1 MIKPR
6 LIKRDEKRGRSI
18 DKAYEKLY
26 ELIGDN
32 PLNLDKIVKGD
43 EDFIQEVLEAF
54 IEIEKAI
61 TSGEVYKMLE
71 ESYSIACADS
81 DKACLILHS
90 LLPAVNTPVITADED
105 SALFVANAWMTL
117 VSGLMEEIKS
127 LNAEIERSQTTI
139 NYLSDKL
146 LKATEGIKTEQR

>member
-26 ELIGDN
+26 ELIGDK
-32 PLNLDKIVKGD
+32 PLNLDKLAKGD
-43 EDFIQEVLEAF
+43 EHFMQEVLEAF

-81 DKACLILHS
+81 DKTCLILHS
-90 LLPAVNTPVITADED
+90 LLPAVNTPVITADEE
-105 SALFVANAWMTL
+105 SALFVANAWMLL
-117 VSGLMEEIKS
+117 VSGLMDEIKS
-127 LNAEIERSQTTI
+127 LNVELERSQATI
-139 NYLSDKL
+139 NYLSDRL